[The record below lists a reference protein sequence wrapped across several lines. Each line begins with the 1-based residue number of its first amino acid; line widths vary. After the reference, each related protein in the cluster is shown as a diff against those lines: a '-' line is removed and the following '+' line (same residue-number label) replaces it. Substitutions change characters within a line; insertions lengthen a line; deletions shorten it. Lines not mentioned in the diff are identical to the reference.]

1 VPGLNRFCL
10 ESWNEPVAL
19 YESLKQRGM
28 DLVTVTDHDS
38 IDAVEQLRRYP
49 RFLTERLVLGPEEQR
64 SRAGGNCFRSC
75 VMTLS
80 QARTTL
86 SAPDYRLMRR
96 VNRWRAPQW
105 VQWWM
110 LLATKAGGGWLW
122 GAVGAALLCS
132 SDALRFR
139 ALEAAACA
147 VAIGIVV
154 FHKIKRRVCRPRPRD
169 FEPHCWACIAT
180 KDKLSFPSGHT
191 TTAFP
196 VTLSI
201 GSFYPEIMLALLI
214 LAANVAASRVILGMH
229 FLSDV
234 LAGAGMGALL
244 GYIAFRFAA

>member
-1 VPGLNRFCL
+1 
-10 ESWNEPVAL
+10 
-19 YESLKQRGM
+19 
-28 DLVTVTDHDS
+28 
-38 IDAVEQLRRYP
+38 
-49 RFLTERLVLGPEEQR
+49 
-64 SRAGGNCFRSC
+64 
-75 VMTLS
+75 
-80 QARTTL
+80 
-86 SAPDYRLMRR
+86 MRR

-180 KDKLSFPSGHT
+180 KDKLSFPSKAHHYSLPGDIVHRFVLPGDH
-191 TTAFP
+191 AR
-196 VTLSI
+196 
-201 GSFYPEIMLALLI
+201 
-214 LAANVAASRVILGMH
+214 AADSRKPT
-229 FLSDV
+229 SPPR
-234 LAGAGMGALL
+234 A
-244 GYIAFRFAA
+244 

>member
-1 VPGLNRFCL
+1 
-10 ESWNEPVAL
+10 
-19 YESLKQRGM
+19 
-28 DLVTVTDHDS
+28 
-38 IDAVEQLRRYP
+38 
-49 RFLTERLVLGPEEQR
+49 
-64 SRAGGNCFRSC
+64 
-75 VMTLS
+75 
-80 QARTTL
+80 
-86 SAPDYRLMRR
+86 MRR

-214 LAANVAASRVILGMH
+214 LASQRRRLARDFGHAFLKRCSCRRRNGRAARLYRFSFRGLSCAGHMSRAASARSLQERESRPGKT
-229 FLSDV
+229 
-234 LAGAGMGALL
+234 
-244 GYIAFRFAA
+244 RFPQSEHKI